1 MTDSENLVDIP
12 EDFSDFKNTFLGTK
26 PTEVEDT
33 EENALATDEDED
45 ASQEDEAEDL
55 EDTEDEDT
63 QEDSEDSEDDSD
75 DADESE
81 KEPQN
86 KGKKPK
92 SQYQERINELT
103 RARRDAERRE
113 AALIARLD
121 ALETKDKPVQDS
133 PQESPLDR
141 LPPDAP
147 KPDAVDAKGNPKYAL
162 GEYDPQYIFDLT
174 VFAGKHAA
182 DEIEQTRA
190 RADAERHL
198 EAQRNGIRN
207 EWAQKLD
214 AAEEEIPEIREHI
227 SELVDAFQAVDPG
240 YGEYLATLIMTSDT
254 GPAIMEYLS
263 QNIGEA
269 QKIVA
274 SGPTAATLAIG
285 RLEAKLQNTITRPNG
300 EEKRNKK
307 PSDAPRPPTAINRG
321 TKGGSAKVRPD
332 TTDLAAFK
340 RDFFS

>member
-1 MTDSENLVDIP
+1 MTTDSENLVDIP
-12 EDFSDFKNTFLGTK
+12 EDFSEFKNLMLGK
-26 PTEVEDT
+26 AEPTEVEDT
-33 EENALATDEDED
+33 EEDTLATDEDTD
-45 ASQEDEAEDL
+45 ASQEDEAEDQEVSE
-55 EDTEDEDT
+55 EDD
-63 QEDSEDSEDDSD
+63 QEDSDSD
-75 DADESE
+75 EDEE
-81 KEPQN
+81 EAEDEPKD

-103 RARRDAERRE
+103 RARREAERRE
-113 AALIARLD
+113 AALLARLE
-121 ALETKDKPVQDS
+121 ALETKNKPVQDS

-147 KPDAVDAKGNPKYAL
+147 KPDAVDAKGNPKYPL

-174 VFAGKHAA
+174 TFAG
-182 DEIEQTRA
+182 EQTAKRLEEA
-190 RADAERHL
+190 RVKAEAERHV
-198 EAQRNGIRN
+198 EAQRNAIRDS
-207 EWAQKLD
+207 WAQKLD
-214 AAEEEIPEIREHI
+214 SAEEEIPEIREHI
-227 SELVDAFQAVDPG
+227 AELVDTFQNVDPG

-285 RLEAKLQNTITRPNG
+285 RLEAKLQNLSRPTG

-307 PSDAPRPPTAINRG
+307 PSGAPPPPTATVRG
-321 TKGGSAKVRPD
+321 TKGGSNKVRPD